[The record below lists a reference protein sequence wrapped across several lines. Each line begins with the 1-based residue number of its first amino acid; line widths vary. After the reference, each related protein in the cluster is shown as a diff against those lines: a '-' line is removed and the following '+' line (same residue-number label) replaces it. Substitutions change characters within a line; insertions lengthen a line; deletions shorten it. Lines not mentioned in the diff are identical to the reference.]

1 MFQSFRV
8 GLDDAV
14 CAVNGQ
20 DDRDSEFCSL
30 LNDPVHLVA
39 FDQGLA
45 EHDRWV
51 AMSRFDLLLDN
62 AAVDG
67 LWGDMGHFHAIAD
80 AASVVEDEGVPWA
93 QAETITKMME
103 KITGHADCR
112 WSNGAR
118 VDKEGGH
125 GTEAGRWPIALFE
138 EGFHLVKEAVAILFH
153 RHAALFG
160 KFFE

>member
-20 DDRDSEFCSL
+20 DDRDSEFCGL

-45 EHDRWV
+45 EHDRWGS
-51 AMSRFDLLLDN
+51 MRRFDLSVDN

-67 LWGDMGHFHAIAD
+67 LWGDVGHFHAIAD
-80 AASVVEDEGVPWA
+80 SASVVEDEGVPWA

-103 KITGHADCR
+103 EITGHEDR
-112 WSNGAR
+112 GWSDGAR
-118 VDKEGGH
+118 VDEERGH
-125 GTEAGRWPIALFE
+125 GAGVGR
-138 EGFHLVKEAVAILFH
+138 
-153 RHAALFG
+153 
-160 KFFE
+160 